1 MSSRIPQLRH
11 RPTKKEPHHPSDDT
25 SHKLSNLHA
34 NLTTLGAPQ
43 DLHRICKGPLGDAL
57 FFLGEHVRGR
67 TDVAIARA
75 HIRGIGEFTL
85 DHLTF
90 RISNHLTRVRGTRS
104 NADKASSRFAAA
116 NKSMQTYEAQLE
128 GQENLL
134 SDARMFITYVGHSSY
149 TLRYLKEEESNR
161 LQACLAR
168 KRHVV
173 LLLSVLE
180 KEAIRTKR
188 FQEITTLLND
198 LRHVPTFPLILHLTM
213 IYSTLRK
220 TPSTEILQV

>member
-1 MSSRIPQLRH
+1 VS
-11 RPTKKEPHHPSDDT
+11 
-25 SHKLSNLHA
+25 
-34 NLTTLGAPQ
+34 
-43 DLHRICKGPLGDAL
+43 
-57 FFLGEHVRGR
+57 
-67 TDVAIARA
+67 
-75 HIRGIGEFTL
+75 RGIGVFTVN
-85 DHLTF
+85 HLTF
-90 RISNHLTRVRGTRS
+90 QTSSHLTRARGTRS

-134 SDARMFITYVGHSSY
+134 SDARMFNYPMSTIHPIPYV
-149 TLRYLKEEESNR
+149 YLKEEESNR
-161 LQACLAR
+161 LQACLSR

-180 KEAIRTKR
+180 KKEAIRTKR

-198 LRHVPTFPLILHLTM
+198 LRHVPTFPLILQPT
-213 IYSTLRK
+213 ITSFTLRR